1 VIQPTTGQIDD
12 LMERI
17 AKASEAGGR
26 ALVTTLTKKMA
37 EDLTDYL
44 VELGVR
50 VRYLHSDIDTI
61 TRIELLRD
69 LRLGEYDVLVG
80 INLLRE
86 GLDLPEVQLVAIL
99 DADKTGFLRS
109 ASSLIQTMG
118 RAARNVDG
126 LVVLYA
132 DTITDAMRAA
142 ISETQRRRALQQA
155 YNVEHGINP
164 TTIRKAVTDI
174 LARLRPAGT
183 PANAGAG
190 SRGGRARPG
199 TPVRAGRGPRRDGV
213 GGRSRVGIGRGGH
226 GADVSA
232 ADEMLDMAELPIDE
246 LQRLVVRLEQEMRLA
261 ASELRYEEAALLRD
275 DIAELRLALVEAG
288 DAPGAPGP
296 RGGLA
301 LPVPSA

>member
-1 VIQPTTGQIDD
+1 
-12 LMERI
+12 
-17 AKASEAGGR
+17 
-26 ALVTTLTKKMA
+26 
-37 EDLTDYL
+37 
-44 VELGVR
+44 
-50 VRYLHSDIDTI
+50 
-61 TRIELLRD
+61 
-69 LRLGEYDVLVG
+69 VLVG

-132 DTITDAMRAA
+132 DTITDAMRDA

-155 YNVEHGINP
+155 YNTEHGINP

-183 PANAGAG
+183 VAGSGPG
-190 SRGGRARPG
+190 SRGGRSRPG
-199 TPVRAGRGPRRDGV
+199 TTVRPGRGPRRDGV
-213 GGRSRVGIGRGGH
+213 GGRHLGRGARG
-226 GADVSA
+226 GDISG
-232 ADEMLDMAELPIDE
+232 ADEMADIADLPIDE

-288 DAPGAPGP
+288 DAAAGP
-296 RGGLA
+296 ASLDLVLG
-301 LPVPSA
+301 VPPTAVPTA